1 MDATLL
7 EKTNSE
13 EIKRYLSFGKKY
25 TVNTIDSLPEFNNK
39 SYLSKIIIGISC
51 SSLILGIYI
60 IINKSYYFNYKFN
73 LLYYYIIIYT
83 FGLFVLFFFFFI
95 ITLILKLI
103 KKCFKSKNNDN
114 INTIKLIEE
123 KEILLDENYND
134 NILLNEIDNI
144 DNIEIIPYT
153 LSICIF
159 LGIILYVVGFPF
171 SFYLIYLFIKYH
183 FYFFIICLFIFIN
196 DISGAIFLFILIAF
210 IRNKTPNSL
219 RKMSFYYDE
228 DNLMAAYNEVK
239 DAINLAK

>member
-1 MDATLL
+1 MDDTLL

-13 EIKRYLSFGKKY
+13 EIKKYLSFRKKY

-39 SYLSKIIIGISC
+39 LYLSKIIVAISC

-60 IINKSYYFNYKFN
+60 IINKSYYFNDKFD

-83 FGLFVLFFFFFI
+83 FGLFGLLFISFL
-95 ITLILKLI
+95 ITLVIKLI
-103 KKCFKSKNNDN
+103 KKCSKSQNNDN
-114 INTIKLIEE
+114 IKLLED
-123 KEILLDENYND
+123 KEIFFDENFND
-134 NILLNEIDNI
+134 NIILNEIENI

-159 LGIILYVVGFPF
+159 LGIILYIFGFPF
-171 SFYLIYLFIKYH
+171 SFYLIYLFFKND

-210 IRNKTPNSL
+210 IRTKTDNSL

-228 DNLMAAYNEVK
+228 DNLITAYNEVK